1 MSPDYKNGIYMNED
15 RNDPRYQDGDMNY
28 HQGNDLDPN
37 EMDGR
42 TTPRIQNFAL
52 HSRSGSGSLQGSP
65 YGADGADG
73 ADGTNLGSK
82 ENGS

>member
-1 MSPDYKNGIYMNED
+1 
-15 RNDPRYQDGDMNY
+15 
-28 HQGNDLDPN
+28 
-37 EMDGR
+37 MDGR

-52 HSRSGSGSLQGSP
+52 HSRSGSGSLRGSP
-65 YGADGADG
+65 DGAYGADGADG